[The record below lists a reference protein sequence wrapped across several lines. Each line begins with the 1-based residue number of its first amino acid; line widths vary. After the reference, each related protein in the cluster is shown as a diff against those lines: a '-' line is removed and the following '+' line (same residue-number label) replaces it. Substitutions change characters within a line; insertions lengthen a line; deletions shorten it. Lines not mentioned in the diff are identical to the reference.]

1 MVEDLVEIDLKLYDK
16 DDFMAEGQNK
26 LSVRYPYR
34 AMALTFI
41 FSGFPY
47 LLIISLFIYSMSNN
61 GVDEIPELISVVYL
75 CFGFT
80 YILHFRSVY
89 SRNLSYLKPLR
100 VYNYVIAGL
109 TLLFQMPLFKCPYSQ
124 NDE

>member
-1 MVEDLVEIDLKLYDK
+1 MVEDLEEIDLKLYDK
-16 DDFMAEGQNK
+16 DDFMSEGQNK

-34 AMALTFI
+34 AMALTLV

-61 GVDEIPELISVVYL
+61 ENDIPELISVVYL

-89 SRNLSYLKPLR
+89 RRNLSYLKPLR
-100 VYNYVIAGL
+100 IYNFVIAAL
-109 TLLFQMPLFKCPYSQ
+109 ILLFQMPLFKCPYS
-124 NDE
+124 